1 MFYDGALVSTGRLLA
16 IVLDMLKRKVQ
27 LRSKVQ
33 IYVLRSQHENRK
45 QLLLM
50 YYHYVIERL
59 KMVDLRRDDDD
70 GSIVS
75 FLPPPLHHVHQLDQ
89 RIGRGRDLVTARPA
103 HQLEQLTRF

>member
-1 MFYDGALVSTGRLLA
+1 MKYYEMFYDGALVSTGRLLA

-50 YYHYVIERL
+50 YYHYVIESTIAI
-59 KMVDLRRDDDD
+59 KYDQEND
-70 GSIVS
+70 SI
-75 FLPPPLHHVHQLDQ
+75 
-89 RIGRGRDLVTARPA
+89 T
-103 HQLEQLTRF
+103 